1 MAQQRSDYSGPFD
14 PGFSQ
19 SQLSRETLGKLLTA
33 YSDYIRKVDG
43 HWYLSVMKRCGNDVA
58 FECDSEVWEEMAA
71 YTIRETCRLLDIR
84 GDDVETFLKA
94 MQVNPWT
101 LTYKCKIELVNKDH
115 GFITFY
121 DCPTLEA
128 LEREG
133 GGRWESICNDLEVRL
148 MEVKAH
154 AVNPKI
160 KSTPVKLPPREP
172 GSDLCC
178 RWELKLER

>member
-1 MAQQRSDYSGPFD
+1 MAKQLPDYSGPFN
-14 PGFSQ
+14 PNFNQG
-19 SQLSRETLGKLLTA
+19 QLSRETLGKLLTA
-33 YSDYIRKVDG
+33 YSDYIRKLDG
-43 HWYLSVMKRCGNDVA
+43 HWYLSVMQKCGNGTA

-71 YTIRETCRLLDIR
+71 YTIRTTCELLNIR
-84 GDDVETFLKA
+84 GDDVEAVLKA

-101 LTYKCKIELVNKDH
+101 LMYKCKIELVNKDH

-133 GGRWESICNDLEVRL
+133 GRRWETICNDLEVRL
-148 MEVKAH
+148 MDVKAH
-154 AVNPKI
+154 AINPRI
-160 KSTPVKLPPREP
+160 KTNPIKLPPRQP
-172 GSDLCC
+172 GSELCC